1 MRQLDPRTAIL
12 GGKAQ
17 LKTLCDIRGL
27 AGVPADR
34 QAMWR
39 LVGQDAR
46 PYRLLPRRIALED
59 ATAGAQFYDAIDRGR
74 GGPLTRSSRIL
85 RSGGRCRATMSAAP
99 RPRSIAS

>member
-59 ATAGAQFYDAIDRGR
+59 ATAGVRFYDAIDRGR
-74 GGPLTRSSRIL
+74 GVARTVIVLTT
-85 RSGGRCRATMSAAP
+85 GGTENAVTL
-99 RPRSIAS
+99 I